1 MDRLNEIAT
10 RKAELKALLES
21 EEKQDLEA
29 IEKELNDLE
38 MEEKSINEKV
48 EAEQK
53 KINEEIEERKAD
65 AEAINE
71 GEVSPVEI
79 KELKKEENKMEIRN
93 TQEYI
98 DAFAR
103 YIKSEDATE
112 VRTLLSENAN
122 GTIATPDFVYDIV
135 KTAWEKENLMALV
148 NKVELKGNLKVNF
161 EISGDGAVVHKEG
174 GEAVTEEAL
183 SLGIATLTPVS
194 IKKWIGI
201 SDEVMDLRGEAFL
214 RYIYNELAYQIAKK
228 CADELVKI
236 IVALPETATNTSVNA
251 TNVALAPAQGTI
263 VSALATLSDEA
274 TEPVVIM
281 NKATYGAFKEA
292 QYKGNFNADIFE
304 GLKVV
309 FNNTLPVYANAKE
322 GDVYAIVGD
331 LRNGAMANFPNGAN
345 NIEFKFDDKTLMTQ
359 DIIRIMGR
367 EYVGINA
374 VACGHFCQIKKPATV

>member
-1 MDRLNEIAT
+1 MERLQEIAT

-53 KINEEIEERKAD
+53 KIDAEIEERKAD

-71 GEVSPVEI
+71 GDVSPIEVKEI
-79 KELKKEENKMEIRN
+79 KKEENKMEIRN

-161 EISGDGAVVHKEG
+161 EISGDGAIVHKEG

-236 IVALPETATNTSVNA
+236 IVALPETATA
-251 TNVALAPAQGTI
+251 TTPSAKAIEQNPAVGAI
-263 VSALATLSDEA
+263 ATAIANLSDEA
-274 TEPVVIM
+274 TNPAIIM
-281 NKATYGAFKEA
+281 NKATYGNFKQA
-292 QYKGNFNADIFE
+292 QYDNQFSVDVFE
-304 GLKVV
+304 GLNVV
-309 FNNTLPVYANAKE
+309 FNNSLPAFDNATA

-367 EYVGINA
+367 EYVGLNV
-374 VACGHFCQIKKPATV
+374 VACGHFCLLKKKTV

>member
-1 MDRLNEIAT
+1 MERLQEIAT

-53 KINEEIEERKAD
+53 KIDAEIEERKAD

-103 YIKSEDATE
+103 YIKSNDSTE
-112 VRTLLSENAN
+112 VRTLLSENGN
-122 GTIATPDFVYDIV
+122 GTVATPDFVYDIV

-161 EISGDGAVVHKEG
+161 EISGDGAIVHKEG
-174 GEAVTEEAL
+174 GEAITEEAL

-236 IVALPETATNTSVNA
+236 IIALPEVATATTPSAKAIEQN
-251 TNVALAPAQGTI
+251 PAVGTI
-263 VSALATLSDEA
+263 ATAIANLSDEA
-274 TEPVVIM
+274 TNPAIIM
-281 NKATYGAFKEA
+281 NKATYGNFKEA
-292 QYKGNFNADIFE
+292 QYKNQFSVDVFE
-304 GLKVV
+304 GLNVV
-309 FNNTLPVYANAKE
+309 FNNSLPAFDNATT

-331 LRNGAMANFPNGAN
+331 LRNGAIANFPNGAN

-367 EYVGINA
+367 EYVGLNV
-374 VACGHFCQIKKPATV
+374 VACGHFCLLKKKTV

>member
-1 MDRLNEIAT
+1 MERLQEIAT

-103 YIKSEDATE
+103 YIKSNDSTE
-112 VRTLLSENAN
+112 VRTLLSENGN
-122 GTIATPDFVYDIV
+122 GTVATPDFVYDIV

-161 EISGDGAVVHKEG
+161 EISGDGAIVHKEG

-236 IVALPETATNTSVNA
+236 IVALPETATA
-251 TNVALAPAQGTI
+251 TTPSAKAIEQNPAVGTI
-263 VSALATLSDEA
+263 ATAIANLSDEA

-281 NKATYGAFKEA
+281 NKATYAKFKEV
-292 QYKGNFNADIFE
+292 QYGAGYSVDVFE
-304 GLKVV
+304 GLNVV
-309 FNNTLPVYANAKE
+309 FNNSLPTFENASA

-331 LRNGAMANFPNGAN
+331 LRNGAIANFPNGAN

-367 EYVGINA
+367 EYVGLNV
-374 VACGHFCQIKKPATV
+374 VACGHFCLLKKKTV

>member
-1 MDRLNEIAT
+1 MERLQEIAT

-103 YIKSEDATE
+103 YIKSNDSTE
-112 VRTLLSENAN
+112 VRTLLSENGN
-122 GTIATPDFVYDIV
+122 GTVATPDFVYDIV

-161 EISGDGAVVHKEG
+161 EISGDGAIVHKEG

-236 IVALPETATNTSVNA
+236 IVALPETATA
-251 TNVALAPAQGTI
+251 TTPSAKAIEQNPAVGTI
-263 VSALATLSDEA
+263 ATAIANLSDEA

-281 NKATYGAFKEA
+281 NKATYAKFKEV
-292 QYKGNFNADIFE
+292 QYGAGYSVDVFE
-304 GLKVV
+304 GLNVV
-309 FNNTLPVYANAKE
+309 FNNSLPTFGNASA

-331 LRNGAMANFPNGAN
+331 LRNGAIANFPNGAN

-367 EYVGINA
+367 EYVGLNV
-374 VACGHFCQIKKPATV
+374 VACGHFCLLKKKTV

>member
-1 MDRLNEIAT
+1 MERLQEIAT

-103 YIKSEDATE
+103 YIKSNDSTE
-112 VRTLLSENAN
+112 VRTLLSENGN
-122 GTIATPDFVYDIV
+122 GTVATPDFVYDIV

-161 EISGDGAVVHKEG
+161 EISGDGAIVHKEG

-236 IVALPETATNTSVNA
+236 IVALPETATA
-251 TNVALAPAQGTI
+251 TTPSAKAIEQNPAVGTI
-263 VSALATLSDEA
+263 ATAIANLSDEA

-281 NKATYGAFKEA
+281 NKATYAKFKEV
-292 QYKGNFNADIFE
+292 QYGAGYSVDVFE
-304 GLKVV
+304 GLNVV
-309 FNNTLPVYANAKE
+309 FNNSLPTFENASA

-367 EYVGINA
+367 EYVGLNV
-374 VACGHFCQIKKPATV
+374 VACGHFCLLKKKTV

>member
-1 MDRLNEIAT
+1 MERLQEIAT

-53 KINEEIEERKAD
+53 KIDAEIEERKAD

-161 EISGDGAVVHKEG
+161 EISGDGAVVHEEG

-236 IVALPETATNTSVNA
+236 IVALPETATA
-251 TNVALAPAQGTI
+251 TTPSAKAIEQNPAVGTI
-263 VSALATLSDEA
+263 ATAIANLSDEA
-274 TEPVVIM
+274 TNPAIIM
-281 NKATYGAFKEA
+281 NKATYGNFKQA
-292 QYKGNFNADIFE
+292 QYDNKFSVDVFE
-304 GLKVV
+304 GLNVV
-309 FNNTLPVYANAKE
+309 FNNSLPAFDNATA

-367 EYVGINA
+367 EYVGLNV
-374 VACGHFCQIKKPATV
+374 VACGHFCLLKKKTV

>member
-71 GEVSPVEI
+71 GDVSPVEI

-174 GEAVTEEAL
+174 DEAVTEEAL

-236 IVALPETATNTSVNA
+236 IIALPETATATTPNA
-251 TNVALAPAQGTI
+251 TQISANPDKGTI
-263 VSALATLSDEA
+263 AKASATLSDSA

-281 NKATYGAFKEA
+281 NKATYGAFKEV
-292 QYKGNFNADIFE
+292 QYGANYAIDVFD

-309 FNNTLPVYANAKE
+309 FNNSLPAFGTASANA
-322 GDVYAIVGD
+322 VYAIVGD
-331 LRNGAMANFPNGAN
+331 LRNGAMANFPDGAN

-359 DIIRIMGR
+359 DIVRIMGR
-367 EYVGINA
+367 EYVGLNV
-374 VACGHFCQIKKPATV
+374 VACNHFCLIKKASV

>member
-53 KINEEIEERKAD
+53 KIDAEIEERKAD

-103 YIKSEDATE
+103 YIKSNDATE
-112 VRTLLSENAN
+112 VRTLLSENGN
-122 GTIATPDFVYDIV
+122 GTVATPDFVYDIV

-161 EISGDGAVVHKEG
+161 EISGDGAIVHKEG
-174 GEAVTEEAL
+174 DEAITEEAL

-236 IVALPETATNTSVNA
+236 IVALPETATA
-251 TNVALAPAQGTI
+251 TTPSAKAIEQNPAVGTI
-263 VSALATLSDEA
+263 ATAIANLSDEA
-274 TEPVVIM
+274 TNPAVIM
-281 NKATYGAFKEA
+281 NKATYGNFKEA
-292 QYKGNFNADIFE
+292 QYKNQFSVDVFE
-304 GLKVV
+304 GLNVV
-309 FNNTLPVYANAKE
+309 FNNSLPAFDNATT

-331 LRNGAMANFPNGAN
+331 LRNGAMANFPNGVN

-367 EYVGINA
+367 EYVGLNV
-374 VACGHFCQIKKPATV
+374 VACGHFCLLKKKTV